1 METNQTL
8 QTRRPRVKRSP
19 QFKTDL
25 VSLALEPGASH
36 SAVAVAAGV
45 NPNLLRRWVKQS
57 LAQRRPTPAFAKV
70 VVHGNRGSPSQACAE
85 PLIPIRIARADLQM
99 TLHIP
104 LASAA
109 AFAKAVLL

>member
-19 QFKTDL
+19 QFKADL

-57 LAQRRPTPAFAKV
+57 LSQLTAPAFAKV
-70 VVHGNRGSPSQACAE
+70 AVHGDRGSPSQACAE
-85 PLIPIRIARADLQM
+85 PLIPILIARADLQM

-104 LASAA
+104 LSSAA